1 MDRIKKELVR
11 KHAVELRQQPKSLK
25 VCIMCESEG
34 DHILITHHHP
44 LLEQQKELQI
54 RKQFR
59 ETCKT
64 QTKQYKRYKAQ
75 VLQTTPKEQQKEV
88 IKQLKE
94 EKHRKLTLLGEQV
107 RDKQI

>member
-1 MDRIKKELVR
+1 M
-11 KHAVELRQQPKSLK
+11 
-25 VCIMCESEG
+25 
-34 DHILITHHHP
+34 
-44 LLEQQKELQI
+44 QI

-75 VLQTTPKEQQKEV
+75 ILQTTPKEQQKEV

-107 RDKQI
+107 

>member
-1 MDRIKKELVR
+1 MEL
-11 KHAVELRQQPKSLK
+11 
-25 VCIMCESEG
+25 
-34 DHILITHHHP
+34 
-44 LLEQQKELQI
+44 LLQQKELQI

-107 RDKQI
+107 LKTTLSLSLYRDAL

>member
-1 MDRIKKELVR
+1 M
-11 KHAVELRQQPKSLK
+11 
-25 VCIMCESEG
+25 
-34 DHILITHHHP
+34 
-44 LLEQQKELQI
+44 QI

-75 VLQTTPKEQQKEV
+75 ILQTTPKEQQKEV

-107 RDKQI
+107 NQIGRYTKASPTFNIIPFANTV

>member
-1 MDRIKKELVR
+1 MYDISSFKTVTPITNFHNNLF
-11 KHAVELRQQPKSLK
+11 
-25 VCIMCESEG
+25 CIYYSHFFITLLIINFLI
-34 DHILITHHHP
+34 HIYFSH
-44 LLEQQKELQI
+44 QQKELQI

-75 VLQTTPKEQQKEV
+75 ILQTTPKDQQKEV

-107 RDKQI
+107 CT

>member
-1 MDRIKKELVR
+1 MEAIINQFQMEL
-11 KHAVELRQQPKSLK
+11 
-25 VCIMCESEG
+25 
-34 DHILITHHHP
+34 
-44 LLEQQKELQI
+44 LLQQKELQI

-75 VLQTTPKEQQKEV
+75 ILQTTPKEQQKEV

-107 RDKQI
+107 NHIIPISLFLFLSVSFFVMRIINNIYVALTV

>member
-1 MDRIKKELVR
+1 M
-11 KHAVELRQQPKSLK
+11 
-25 VCIMCESEG
+25 
-34 DHILITHHHP
+34 
-44 LLEQQKELQI
+44 QI

-75 VLQTTPKEQQKEV
+75 ILQTTPKEQQKEV

-107 RDKQI
+107 SLVHLPNKLLRNINKNNLNIHVFFSSFFYSMNKVSLICSKVKVIN

>member
-1 MDRIKKELVR
+1 MVLKLFVVPLYLYVLVIIPT
-11 KHAVELRQQPKSLK
+11 LNSFLP
-25 VCIMCESEG
+25 
-34 DHILITHHHP
+34 
-44 LLEQQKELQI
+44 QQKELLI

-107 RDKQI
+107 RISNARDRT

>member
-1 MDRIKKELVR
+1 MYNNSFLFVS
-11 KHAVELRQQPKSLK
+11 P
-25 VCIMCESEG
+25 
-34 DHILITHHHP
+34 P
-44 LLEQQKELQI
+44 LQQKELQI

-107 RDKQI
+107 SFHIHPLSNVSF